1 MPNPFAKTRKLE
13 EPYAI
18 YAAIGVERR
27 VLKTYKQPS
36 SEAKDQFA
44 RWFIAAK
51 SDATFGSFEYGDT
64 YASEVKA
71 LGVLVAATPEWHK
84 AYSIRQDRVLP
95 TPAEYINQKETA

>member
-1 MPNPFAKTRKLE
+1 MPNPFSKSRKTD

-18 YAAIGVERR
+18 YKAIGMEWR

-36 SEAKDQFA
+36 SEAKDPYA

-51 SDATFGSFEYGDT
+51 SDATFGSFELGDT
-64 YASEVKA
+64 YALDVKGY
-71 LGVLVAATPEWHK
+71 GVLVAATPEWHE

-95 TPAEYINQKETA
+95 TPNEYLNQKETA